1 MEINTDKLSLENA
14 ITHLK
19 QDLLDNDK
27 WCASDKCRQDHEQL
41 LAFLLELQGFRN
53 EKKLDELQEVKLKA
67 KSEKKMLAY
76 YRNRFIDLLKLLHTY
91 YEGSFKDV
99 EKLSN
104 LYDELVA
111 MSKDTLIMLDLIQS
125 KNSKQTKAK
134 AKL

>member
-1 MEINTDKLSLENA
+1 MTTDKLSLENA

-53 EKKLDELQEVKLKA
+53 EKKLDELQEVKLKPI
-67 KSEKKMLAY
+67 SEKKMLNCF
-76 YRNRFIDLLKLLHTY
+76 RNRFIDLLKLLHTY
-91 YEGSFKDV
+91 YEKDFKDAD
-99 EKLSN
+99 KLSN
-104 LYDELVA
+104 LYDELVSMA
-111 MSKDTLIMLDLIQS
+111 KDTLIMLDLIQS